1 MKWLV
6 LKIKEIG
13 WRVLVGLVL
22 LITFLLFL
30 YNLVKPSA
38 DGSEVAN
45 KLYLETK
52 AAVKETQ
59 LRAELE
65 KDKVGA
71 IRGVYEHKIEK
82 IKKIDDRQ
90 KRLDKLVE
98 LYEELDFK

>member
-1 MKWLV
+1 MKWFA

-13 WRVLVGLVL
+13 WRALVGAALA
-22 LITFLLFL
+22 ITFLLYL
-30 YNLVKPSA
+30 YNLIKPSA
-38 DGSEVAN
+38 DGTKVAN
-45 KLYLETK
+45 GLYLETK

-65 KDKVGA
+65 KDKIGV
-71 IRGVYEHKIEK
+71 IRGIYEQKIEK

-90 KRLDKLVE
+90 KRLNELVD